1 LKLQSKLVILL
12 LSLCLLCSCTPQTNS
27 AFSQHI
33 YIWQRIWTDEHAV
46 ALAQSKTDFTELRVL
61 ALQLRQAKNGPVWT
75 QAQVDLPLLAAD
87 GRAVQLVVRLDGQ
100 LKQLPTT
107 VLQQKLLTLLQL
119 WQQQGVKVTQLEL
132 DYDCASSQLGAY
144 AAWIKELRKLL
155 PQTLAL
161 SITALPDWLGK
172 AGWHELQQQADQ
184 LTLQVHSVLSP
195 QQGLFQ
201 AELAKGWAQQL
212 AAEAQKPF
220 YIAVPSYHSA
230 LLKQGDGWL
239 VESEQ
244 PLQSQAKRKELWLD
258 AQQVQDFSL
267 WLQQQDWPLLQGLV
281 WFRLPL
287 PSDKRSWS
295 YAQLQAVSSGKP
307 LVADL
312 NISVQDKSPQFELV
326 AENHGFVAAQ
336 LPAEIHLSGNSCS
349 AADAVSG
356 YQLNFSKDKNQLQFM
371 LSKAEAV
378 LQPGQSLVLGW
389 ALCQKLSVVKITES
403 KSQG

>member
-1 LKLQSKLVILL
+1 M
-12 LSLCLLCSCTPQTNS
+12 
-27 AFSQHI
+27 
-33 YIWQRIWTDEHAV
+33 
-46 ALAQSKTDFTELRVL
+46 
-61 ALQLRQAKNGPVWT
+61 ALQLHQTKSGPVWT
-75 QAQVDLPLLAAD
+75 QAQVDLPLLVAD

-100 LKQLPTT
+100 LKQLPIT

-144 AAWIKELRKLL
+144 AAWLKDLRQLL
-155 PQTLAL
+155 PPSLTL

-172 AGWHELQQQADQ
+172 PGWSELQQQADQ
-184 LTLQVHSVLSP
+184 LTLQVHSVVSP

-201 AELAKGWAQQL
+201 AELAKSWAQQM
-212 AAEAQKPF
+212 AAQAQKPF

-244 PLQSQAKRKELWLD
+244 PLQSQAKRQELWLD

-267 WLQQQDWPLLQGLV
+267 WLQQQHWPLLQGLV

-295 YAQLQAVSSGKP
+295 YAQLQAVSSGHT
-307 LVADL
+307 LTADL
-312 NISVQDKSPQFELV
+312 KISLQGEAPQFEVV
-326 AENHGFVAAQ
+326 AENQGFVAVA
-336 LPAEIHLSGNSCS
+336 LPAQINLAGGLCS

-356 YQLNFSKDKNQLQFM
+356 YKLNFSKDKNQLQFV
-371 LSKAEAV
+371 LSEAEAM
-378 LQPGQSLVLGW
+378 LQPRQRLVLGW
-389 ALCQKLSVVKITES
+389 ARCQNLTLWAFK
-403 KSQG
+403 G

>member
-1 LKLQSKLVILL
+1 MQLH
-12 LSLCLLCSCTPQTNS
+12 QT
-27 AFSQHI
+27 
-33 YIWQRIWTDEHAV
+33 
-46 ALAQSKTDFTELRVL
+46 KT
-61 ALQLRQAKNGPVWT
+61 GPVWT
-75 QAQVDLPLLAAD
+75 QAKVDLPLLAAD

-100 LKQLPTT
+100 LKHLPTT

-144 AAWIKELRKLL
+144 AEWLKDLRQLL
-155 PQTLAL
+155 PPSLTL

-172 AGWHELQQQADQ
+172 VGWHELQQQADQ

-201 AELAKGWAQQL
+201 TELAKGWAQQL
-212 AAEAQKPF
+212 AAQAQKPF

-230 LLKQGDGWL
+230 LLKQSDGWL

-295 YAQLQAVSSGKP
+295 YVQLQAVSSGKP

-356 YQLNFSKDKNQLQFM
+356 YELNFSKDKNQLQFM
-371 LSKAEAV
+371 LAKAEAA
-378 LQPGQSLVLGW
+378 LQPGQRLVLGW
-389 ALCQKLSVVKITES
+389 ALCQQLSVAKITES

>member
-1 LKLQSKLVILL
+1 LKLQFTLIILL
-12 LSLCLLCSCTPQTNS
+12 FSLCLLGSCTPQASS

-33 YIWQRIWTDEHAV
+33 YIWQRVWNSEHAQ
-46 ALAQSKTDFTELRVL
+46 ALAQSKADFSVLRVL
-61 ALQLRQAKNGPVWT
+61 ALQLHQTKTGPVWT
-75 QAQVDLPLLAAD
+75 QATVDLPLLAAD

-144 AAWIKELRKLL
+144 ALWIKELRKLL

-172 AGWHELQQQADQ
+172 PGWPELQQQADQ
-184 LTLQVHSVLSP
+184 LTLQVHSVISP
-195 QQGLFQ
+195 EQGLFQ
-201 AELAKGWAQQL
+201 TELAKKWTQQL

-230 LLKQGDGWL
+230 LLKQEQGNL

-244 PLQSQAKRKELWLD
+244 PLQSQAKRQELWLD
-258 AQQVQDFSL
+258 ALAVQGFSL
-267 WLQQQDWPLLQGLV
+267 WLKQQDWPLLQGLA

-295 YAQLQAVSSGKP
+295 YSQLQAVSSGKT
-307 LVADL
+307 LTADL
-312 NISVQDKSPQFELV
+312 KLSLRGEAPHFELV
-326 AENHGFVAAQ
+326 AENHGFIAAP
-336 LPAEIHLSGNSCS
+336 LPVRINLSGVLCS

-371 LSKAEAV
+371 LSKAETM
-378 LQPGQSLVLGW
+378 LQPRQTLVLGW
-389 ALCQKLSVVKITES
+389 ASCQNLTLWAFK
-403 KSQG
+403 G

>member
-1 LKLQSKLVILL
+1 M
-12 LSLCLLCSCTPQTNS
+12 
-27 AFSQHI
+27 
-33 YIWQRIWTDEHAV
+33 WTAEHAV
-46 ALAQSKTDFTELRVL
+46 ALTQSKTDFTELRVL
-61 ALQLRQAKNGPVWT
+61 ALQLHQAKTGPVWT
-75 QAQVDLPLLAAD
+75 QATVDLPLLAAD
-87 GRAVQLVVRLDGQ
+87 GRAVHMVVRLDGQ

-107 VLQQKLLTLLQL
+107 VLQQKLLKLLQL

-144 AAWIKELRKLL
+144 AAWLKELRQLL

-172 AGWHELQQQADQ
+172 PGWHELQQQADQ
-184 LTLQVHSVLSP
+184 FTLQVHSVLSP

-201 AELAKGWAQQL
+201 TELAKGWTQQM
-212 AAEAQKPF
+212 AAEAQRPF

-267 WLQQQDWPLLQGLV
+267 WLQQQDWPLLRGLV

-312 NISVQDKSPQFELV
+312 KITVQDKSPQFELV

-336 LPAEIHLSGNSCS
+336 LPAQINLSGVLCS

-356 YQLNFSKDKNQLQFM
+356 YQLHFSEDKNRLQFV

-378 LQPGQSLVLGW
+378 LQPGQRLVLGW
-389 ALCQKLSVVKITES
+389 ALCQQLSVTQLTES